1 MWNSG
6 FELRK
11 SKGFVEIP
19 MDNKGETSGT
29 PKPDGSTET
38 YVGNVDGISK
48 PFGGGLSEAPCN
60 ESHSSIPKE
69 TALGPS
75 NTWATHTSRSSEF
88 VISPTDGTNDFSPM
102 PMRVS
107 NNPVHG
113 YQHPPTLPQGFAEL
127 PMNDPRGNSTA
138 PTRYVEPP
146 MNHWQGHPSMS
157 SGVAELPMTSTGGH
171 SAMARGVAELPVSHW
186 QGHPST
192 PIEGF
197 VELSTDQR
205 GDHVSRS

>member
-6 FELRK
+6 FDLRK

-19 MDNKGETSGT
+19 MENKGGSSGT

-38 YVGNVDGISK
+38 HVGNVNGNSE
-48 PFGGGLSEAPCN
+48 PFGGGLSKSPDN
-60 ESHSSIPKE
+60 EFHSSVPKE
-69 TALGPS
+69 IAIGPS
-75 NTWATHTSRSSEF
+75 NTWASQSSRSSEF
-88 VISPTDGTNDFSPM
+88 VISPMDGTNDFSPM
-102 PMRVS
+102 PMRPS
-107 NNPVHG
+107 DNPAHG
-113 YQHPPTLPQGFAEL
+113 YQHPPSLPQGFAEL
-127 PMNDPRGNSTA
+127 PINEPRGNSTA

-146 MNHWQGHPSMS
+146 MNYWQSHPSMS
-157 SGVAELPMTSTGGH
+157 SGAVELPMNSTGGH
-171 SAMARGVAELPVSHW
+171 PATVSGVAELPVSHW